1 MNQKDWEAAYKS
13 LLWQV
18 EVEGCAVAGPGETT
32 YECAAD
38 KRCGLCRLRSQRDA
52 AMAACG
58 LLIHAE
64 QVAVE
69 SSHLAFGLY
78 SDAVQEATRA
88 LAFDRDK

>member
-13 LLWQV
+13 LLWQI

-38 KRCGLCRLRSQRDA
+38 KPCGLCRLRSQRDA
-52 AMAACG
+52 AMAACK
-58 LLIHAE
+58 LLLRSE
-64 QVAVE
+64 RVAVE
-69 SSHLAFGLY
+69 NSYLAFGLY

-88 LAFDRDK
+88 LSFDTEE